1 MISYTNQWTVKSARK
16 VALWNRMMTTS
27 ILPIGLVKCKLDLI
41 KIDYRECSNYVTAHL
56 YVETGRGHYSQ
67 QIRTTFTGLSVPY
80 RTVLCLVLS
89 GANDS
94 LVILRHFESCN
105 PPPHAAKAHLNRK
118 NLSDYCPT
126 NKFKFAQPTKR
137 DSCQLSVRLYYNIC
151 VGVLSQEIDCFLL
164 RGESK
169 HRQQSSQE

>member
-1 MISYTNQWTVKSARK
+1 MFELCDSTPLRGDWEGTLLSTDKNKLYGI
-16 VALWNRMMTTS
+16 
-27 ILPIGLVKCKLDLI
+27 IG
-41 KIDYRECSNYVTAHL
+41 T
-56 YVETGRGHYSQ
+56 
-67 QIRTTFTGLSVPY
+67 VPY
-80 RTVLCLVLS
+80 RTVLSAFRCQRLACNTS
-89 GANDS
+89 A
-94 LVILRHFESCN
+94 LRVMQ

-137 DSCQLSVRLYYNIC
+137 DSCQLSVRLYYNIY